1 MWNFSLHDFFI
12 SNIFISNVWLKLEKI
27 RRKLSNTLRL
37 NFRDLKIFFY
47 HYPRYHPKIMKDIL
61 KNNIK
66 NKCVCLN
73 NVIWLMKMK
82 MRLKMK
88 NRSQINRPRPRHG
101 HNYTRYKISLCIKMV
116 ICIKQYLSNIW
127 SSIREKIKQ
136 HWVWVKKRVAHKKS
150 VNCVFSYCQ
159 NVSVVFEETNLLFE
173 PFNPH
178 IIYRTH

>member
-1 MWNFSLHDFFI
+1 MSGLNW
-12 SNIFISNVWLKLEKI
+12 KKI

-47 HYPRYHPKIMKDIL
+47 HHPRYHPKIMKDIL

-66 NKCVCLN
+66 NKSVCFN
-73 NVIWLMKMK
+73 SVIWLMKMK

-88 NRSQINRPRPRHG
+88 NRSQINRPRSRHG

-116 ICIKQYLSNIW
+116 ICIKQHLSNIW
-127 SSIREKIKQ
+127 SSIHEKIKQ
-136 HWVWVKKRVAHKKS
+136 PWVWVKKRVAYKKS

-159 NVSVVFEETNLLFE
+159 NVSIVFEETNLLFE